1 MANYTA
7 RNFSNDPIVQAQVTE
22 AEYINT
28 YQAKREEKA
37 FVEHS
42 PLLALLKQEETM
54 HGKEMEFLYKL
65 SNAATVSAGYVHCKS
80 TVGASK
86 KIILKSV
93 KLYAYTD
100 VDGETMKIFK
110 NNPESVISSFAER
123 FLEQP
128 VDAFRQNL
136 ERQIMTND
144 IAGTGLLGTVT
155 AVTGAGT
162 PVSPYVATLQAN
174 ELSEKFK
181 VGMVLHKNDQG
192 NDGAD
197 TAGVLTLK
205 VVAVTPANG
214 VDNLKVSLVG
224 APTGGLSV
232 SDTLYM
238 ASSKNNELVGLR
250 GLLLANP
257 GDTVYG
263 VALDA
268 QMASTKVDVSSFV
281 NPEVSSRIIRDAA
294 TKIKRKCGE
303 YPDLIMTSDEIYRDL
318 EEIMDG
324 SKTFFI
330 PWDSKTKQG
339 IIPIGFNGVEFIIN
353 GKVIRVVASEFVRT
367 NEIFLLNTK
376 HMVLKWRPDGKP
388 KWDDIDG
395 NVFRTTTCVDAFDAR
410 YKGYGQFMANVGYMG
425 IITGVTTK
433 ALLSDPDAP

>member
-1 MANYTA
+1 MANLTA

-37 FVEHS
+37 FHEHS
-42 PLLALLKQEETM
+42 PLLAILKQEETM

-65 SNAATVSAGYVHCKS
+65 SNAATVSAGYVHAKS

-86 KIILKSV
+86 KIALKAV

-100 VDGETMKIFK
+100 VDGETMTIFK
-110 NNPESVISSFAER
+110 KDPESVIASFAER
-123 FLEQP
+123 FLDQP
-128 VDAFRQNL
+128 VQAFRQNL
-136 ERQIMTND
+136 ERQIMCND

-155 AVTGAGT
+155 AISGAGS
-162 PVSPYVATLQAN
+162 VGSPYVATLQAN
-174 ELSEKFK
+174 ELEEKFK

-197 TAGVLTLK
+197 TIGALTLK
-205 VVAVTPANG
+205 VVAVTPATG
-214 VDNLKVSLVG
+214 ATNLRISLVG
-224 APTGGLSV
+224 APTGGLV
-232 SDTLYM
+232 VNDTLYM

-250 GLLLANP
+250 GLLLADA

-263 VALDA
+263 TTLDA
-268 QMASTKVDVSSFV
+268 QMASTKVDVSGFTDPSI
-281 NPEVSSRIIRDAA
+281 SSRIVRDAL

-339 IIPIGFNGVEFIIN
+339 VIPIGFNGVEFIIN
-353 GKVIRVVASEFVRT
+353 GKIIRVVASEFVRT
-367 NEIFLLNTK
+367 NEVFLLNTK

-395 NVFRTTTCVDAFDAR
+395 NVFRTTTGVDAFDAR
-410 YKGYGQFMANVGYMG
+410 YKAYGQFMANVGFMG
-425 IITGVTTK
+425 IITGVTTT
-433 ALLSDPDAP
+433 ALLSEPA

>member
-7 RNFSNDPIVQAQVTE
+7 RNFSNEPIVQANVTE

-37 FVEHS
+37 FHEHS
-42 PLLALLKQEETM
+42 PLLAILKQEETL
-54 HGKEMEFLYKL
+54 HGKEMEFVYKL

-86 KIILKSV
+86 KIALKAV

-100 VDGETMKIFK
+100 VDGETMTIFK
-110 NNPESVISSFAER
+110 KDPESVIATFSER

-128 VDAFRQNL
+128 VQAFRQNL

-144 IAGTGLLGTVT
+144 ISGSGLLATVVSVTGSGTV
-155 AVTGAGT
+155 A
-162 PVSPYVATLQAN
+162 SPYLAVLGAN
-174 ELSEKFK
+174 ELEEKFK
-181 VGMVLHKNDQG
+181 VGMVLHKENDG
-192 NDGAD
+192 LDGAD

-205 VVAVTPANG
+205 VVSVAPATSAADLTIG
-214 VDNLKVSLVG
+214 LVG
-224 APTGGLSV
+224 NPSSALVAG
-232 SDTLYM
+232 DELYM
-238 ASSKNNELVGLR
+238 ASSKGHELVGLR
-250 GLLLANP
+250 GLLLANA

-263 VALDA
+263 TTLDQ
-268 QMASTKVDVSSFV
+268 QMTSTKVDVSAFADPS
-281 NPEVSSRIIRDAA
+281 VSSRIIRDAA
-294 TKIKRKCGE
+294 TKIKRKSGE

-330 PWDSKTKQG
+330 QWDSKTKQG
-339 IIPIGFNGVEFIIN
+339 IIPIGFNGVEFIMN
-353 GKVIRVVASEFVRT
+353 GKVIRVVASEFMRT

-425 IITGVTTK
+425 IITGVSTS
-433 ALLSDPDAP
+433 ALLEE